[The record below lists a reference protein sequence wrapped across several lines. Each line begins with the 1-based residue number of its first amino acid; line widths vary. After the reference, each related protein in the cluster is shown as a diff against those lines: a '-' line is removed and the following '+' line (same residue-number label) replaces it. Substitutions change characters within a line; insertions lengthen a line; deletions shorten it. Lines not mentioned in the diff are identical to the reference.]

1 MEAHRIETMLTQ
13 DGRLVLDHLP
23 FHAGDVVEVII
34 LAQSADEAHDTP
46 YTLRTP
52 PVRYD
57 RPDEPTAE
65 SDWEAAQ

>member
-1 MEAHRIETMLTQ
+1 MEAHRIETTLIH
-13 DGRLVLDHLP
+13 DGTLVLDHLP

-34 LAQSADEAHDTP
+34 LAQAAAETHHAP
-46 YTLRTP
+46 YTLRGL